1 MPMTDF
7 KMNERNWAVLNAI
20 LKEGLNF
27 TEPQDEPNNVNQVI
41 SRLIRIAIDDGYVLS
56 YIEELLE
63 TFEEENGEL

>member
-41 SRLIRIAIDDGYVLS
+41 SRLIRIAIDDGYVPS